1 MRARQFAIC
10 DSDRQYLSMLQ
21 AYLQKRKLADFE
33 ILVFDAVDKAV
44 EASLE
49 KPFELLLIGEGIY
62 DTDVIN
68 VKASKIYI
76 LQEDGLKGIT
86 GYSMLA
92 KYQSMECM
100 IAQVLDE
107 FVSDDCCNSVERRG
121 RNPTAL
127 ISFYSPGRHR
137 GQSAAALCAAQ
148 VLADQ
153 GCQVL
158 YISLVPFSGF
168 EALMNTSYEADVTDF
183 LYFVLN
189 HADKLLYKLDSL
201 KRTIHGVDYLPPAL
215 DYADLLEIGREDWQ
229 RAMDLLLYSSDYTHI
244 VLDLS
249 ETCQGFYDML
259 ENSDHV
265 YILTDNSNVYAHAM
279 LSHFKKLLLA
289 KEYEKILGHMTEF
302 ELPQGWEAQCG
313 EIELLASSP
322 VGARMKG
329 VLGR

>member
-107 FVSDDCCNSVERRG
+107 FVS
-121 RNPTAL
+121 
-127 ISFYSPGRHR
+127 
-137 GQSAAALCAAQ
+137 Q
-148 VLADQ
+148 
-153 GCQVL
+153 
-158 YISLVPFSGF
+158 
-168 EALMNTSYEADVTDF
+168 
-183 LYFVLN
+183 
-189 HADKLLYKLDSL
+189 
-201 KRTIHGVDYLPPAL
+201 
-215 DYADLLEIGREDWQ
+215 
-229 RAMDLLLYSSDYTHI
+229 
-244 VLDLS
+244 
-249 ETCQGFYDML
+249 
-259 ENSDHV
+259 
-265 YILTDNSNVYAHAM
+265 
-279 LSHFKKLLLA
+279 
-289 KEYEKILGHMTEF
+289 
-302 ELPQGWEAQCG
+302 
-313 EIELLASSP
+313 
-322 VGARMKG
+322 
-329 VLGR
+329 